1 MLATDCKSKRLVAAS
16 AGLVATVSLA
26 WTLAGS
32 TEARSVSAPPPKPTI
47 TITKPKDG
55 ARINDKSV
63 VVTGRYVSDEDPNF
77 IRVNHVALVPAQI
90 HDGAHGGWFRTRVRL
105 GRGRNRITAEI
116 VLRGGIKARDTIHVT
131 GTHKKPLPH
140 RLLFVGRHKPRVQFD
155 AHTKHNKIKKLT
167 GFRVDKVPSCVAL
180 DLKDTIKVHHRRFSH
195 AETLNIEE
203 GVHVKVRGRFSA
215 NGKRASGTASVSGA
229 CNYPKHHWKA
239 KGSPSR

>member
-1 MLATDCKSKRLVAAS
+1 MPTPRRKSRRIVTAAGALIAAVSVAWMSAGPSGARDAS
-16 AGLVATVSLA
+16 ATQ
-26 WTLAGS
+26 
-32 TEARSVSAPPPKPTI
+32 PTI

-63 VVTGRYVSDEDPNF
+63 VVAGRYVSDEDPKF

-105 GRGRNRITAEI
+105 DRGRNRITAEI
-116 VLRGGIKARDTIHVT
+116 DLRGGIKAHDAIHVT
-131 GTHKKPLPH
+131 STYKKPLPH
-140 RLLFVGRHKPRVQFD
+140 RLLFESKGKPLIRFD

-167 GFRVDKVPSCVAL
+167 GFRVDKIPCVPL
-180 DLKDTIKVHHRRFSH
+180 DLKETIKVHHRRFSH

-239 KGSPSR
+239 NGSPYR